1 MINDKIVEKV
11 RKNREE
17 LFAEF
22 DFNIHKF
29 SQYIYEQ
36 QKRHGSKLITK
47 PFKGSKEKI
56 N

>member
-1 MINDKIVEKV
+1 MNEDKIIAKV
-11 RKNREE
+11 RKNREN
-17 LFAEF
+17 LYAEF